1 MTKKTERKQCLHS
14 DRHYAPRT
22 KHQQGALILCRLPY
36 ARCFVWY
43 TLYTNHCTYFSGL
56 VNTPRR
62 EICKNR
68 RAMCDGFRRRPDLHP
83 AGGKAS
89 GRGTAHAL
97 PQCQPAPMVC
107 KHPTA
112 AVCPCLPAAV
122 AACTRLTPG
131 TGTSL
136 PGAPPISFLE
146 RRGVQGAPPC
156 VPCEITSRA
165 AAVFGVQWQGDDG
178 GLMFTSASRWRRSRC
193 APKMPPV
200 KGLRVEILPA
210 KRQNTTRPLTGGKPE
225 RIRSHSQG
233 RGLRPPSISRY
244 SMCLDIEKRVILSKN
259 TYKSAILLTLRIF
272 ACTDGSA

>member
-1 MTKKTERKQCLHS
+1 MDGSRPAAVPTGPDGVQ
-14 DRHYAPRT
+14 AP
-22 KHQQGALILCRLPY
+22 HGCRLSLLTGCC
-36 ARCFVWY
+36 R
-43 TLYTNHCTYFSGL
+43 S
-56 VNTPRR
+56 
-62 EICKNR
+62 
-68 RAMCDGFRRRPDLHP
+68 LHP
-83 AGGKAS
+83 ANAGHG
-89 GRGTAHAL
+89 HE
-97 PQCQPAPMVC
+97 
-107 KHPTA
+107 PTGSATHQLFGA
-112 AVCPCLPAAV
+112 A
-122 AACTRLTPG
+122 
-131 TGTSL
+131 
-136 PGAPPISFLE
+136 
-146 RRGVQGAPPC
+146 GVQGAPPC

-200 KGLRVEILPA
+200 NGLRVEILPA

-272 ACTDGSA
+272 ACTDGSACVY